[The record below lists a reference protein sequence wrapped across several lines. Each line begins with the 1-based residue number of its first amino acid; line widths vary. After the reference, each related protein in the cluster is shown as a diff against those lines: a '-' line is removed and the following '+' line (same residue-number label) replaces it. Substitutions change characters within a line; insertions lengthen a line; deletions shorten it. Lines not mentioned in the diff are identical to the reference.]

1 MTVLFLVD
9 FVNLGVSHG
18 KMAGRIDLRCR
29 LAKIL
34 VQKIANFLSSNVSAH
49 HLCHCRGTSPEA
61 LASPASCIIQLC
73 QNKQCVAPA
82 EHCLAHLLK

>member
-34 VQKIANFLSSNVSAH
+34 VQKIANFLS
-49 HLCHCRGTSPEA
+49 
-61 LASPASCIIQLC
+61 
-73 QNKQCVAPA
+73 
-82 EHCLAHLLK
+82 